1 MLGDGTVLNRVIVF
15 STIYGLFE
23 GVSIF
28 ALLPAITSLVTGQPV
43 LGLGVTGWI
52 VVLACLAVLGGVA
65 NYFQLSRGYSVAMF
79 FIRVAHDMIGN
90 RVATLPLGWFN
101 KPLAGKLSRMVS
113 TELMMAGEIIA
124 HFVSPFISNLVVSL
138 VVLILTYT
146 WDVRLGITLTVAT
159 PFLPAV
165 CGVVDEAQ

>member
-1 MLGDGTVLNRVIVF
+1 MIMNMAVMNFIPRCRRMLGDGTILNRVIAF

-23 GVSIF
+23 GISIF

-113 TELMMAGEIIA
+113 TEQQPGGQPRRARPHLHVGRAPRYDADRGY
-124 HFVSPFISNLVVSL
+124 PL
-138 VVLILTYT
+138 
-146 WDVRLGITLTVAT
+146 
-159 PFLPAV
+159 LPAV